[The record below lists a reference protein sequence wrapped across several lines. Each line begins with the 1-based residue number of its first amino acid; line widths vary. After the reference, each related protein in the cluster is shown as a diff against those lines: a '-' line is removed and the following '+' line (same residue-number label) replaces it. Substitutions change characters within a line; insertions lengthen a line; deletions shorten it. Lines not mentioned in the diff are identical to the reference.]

1 MSSFIQNL
9 KRVIYVPMIS
19 NEKYVEL
26 LKAKIE
32 KRYNE
37 VIEEEMNK
45 KPVEIWSTSRIE
57 AMDKAIVEAI
67 TIASPAFTGFAFFNH
82 FVGSW

>member
-67 TIASPAFTGFAFFNH
+67 TIAVSELMNLE
-82 FVGSW
+82 S

>member
-67 TIASPAFTGFAFFNH
+67 TVAVSELMNLE
-82 FVGSW
+82 S